1 MGINHQSTLINNYL
15 FNQPLPTSIRHTSS
29 TWRTSST
36 SPLSTEASSRTAPQT
51 SALALAS
58 LLRARSTPM
67 RLESR
72 VVLHPALEAPTP
84 PLALQDPAAV
94 PRASSLTARSTPSRQ
109 ERRVDRRLKCSS
121 FIPEINL

>member
-1 MGINHQSTLINNYL
+1 MGNHQSTL
-15 FNQPLPTSIRHTSS
+15 FNKYHLDQPLPLSIKHTSS
-29 TWRTSST
+29 IWRTSST

-51 SALALAS
+51 SASVPAS
-58 LLRARSTPM
+58 LHRARSTPM

-94 PRASSLTARSTPSRQ
+94 PRASSLTAKSTPSRL
-109 ERRVDRRLKCSS
+109 ESRVDRSLKCPS
-121 FIPEINL
+121 FIPEINV